1 MPRYTFTSLSAQDFE
16 ELVRDLLQAEWD
28 VPIEAFKTGRDNGID
43 LRYASADDG
52 VTIVQCKHYTASG
65 VSTLISHL
73 RRIELPKITQLRP
86 VRYVMATSCGL
97 TPVNKNKI
105 VAAMQPFI
113 QRTGDVLGA
122 QDLEGLLRRHPSI
135 EKTNFKLWLTSTSVL
150 ERVLHNA
157 EQCHTDFEIERIR
170 RKLPLF
176 VQSAAF
182 PRAKKLLD
190 TARIAVIS
198 GIPGIGKTTL
208 AELLLYAH
216 LEQGYQPI
224 VIQGHISE
232 GKKFFRP
239 TEQQIFYYDD
249 FLGQIFLG
257 DRKEY
262 LGRNEDA
269 AIVDFMEMI
278 QRSEHSRFI
287 LTTREHILRSALQI
301 SEKFAHSLLL
311 EDRCIIE
318 LEDYSYAQKAR
329 ILYNHLYFSDLPQPY
344 RDAVLEN
351 RFFLDVIK
359 HEHFNP
365 RLIEWLSAYT
375 RMKNIPPDSYQAY
388 ISALLE
394 APEKI
399 WAHAFGNQI
408 SNAARHLLLVLYTV
422 GQWVEPGDLEPVFV
436 AFRRYCAEE
445 YNEHIVA
452 GEFHKTLQEL
462 DGAFLS
468 YDRGHV
474 SFLNPA
480 IREFVASVITGD
492 RNTAEDLLTSA
503 VRFRQVVAL
512 WKLAKTQPETALPSV
527 FRSEID
533 LLLDVLTRL
542 LPTSHLRREKM
553 RDGSLRGLYIDV
565 AFEGKIGFLI
575 EFATDNQAE
584 RIAELAVRTLEG
596 LAASWNNK
604 IPDFA
609 AAIHL
614 FAKIG
619 ENAWF
624 ITHGGREAY
633 RNLVD
638 SLMNQLDYATADDW
652 LSMIKFPDNALDWT
666 KADEKRFRKAL
677 NSYCASGVDDEISD
691 SMMFDDR
698 DRLSTLRDSLDELV
712 NKHGLNLEYALD
724 RVEEKLAELDETR
737 EPDDERSFGDGR
749 SIRHEEVMSDEDV
762 AEMFNTLRESI
773 SS

>member
-73 RRIELPKITQLRP
+73 RRIELPKVVQLRP

-97 TPVNKNKI
+97 TPANKNKI

-122 QDLEGLLRRHPSI
+122 QDLEGLLRRHPSV

-239 TEQQIFYYDD
+239 TEKQIFYYDD

-278 QRSEHSRFI
+278 QRSKHSRFI
-287 LTTREHILRSALQI
+287 LTTREHILRSALQV
-301 SEKFAHSLLL
+301 SERFAHSLLL
-311 EDRCIIE
+311 ADRCIIE

-351 RFFLDVIK
+351 RFFLNVIK

-375 RMKNIPPDSYQAY
+375 RVKDIPPDSYQSH

-394 APEKI
+394 KPENI
-399 WAHAFGNQI
+399 WSHAFGNQI

-422 GQWVEPGDLEPVFV
+422 GQGVATVGLELAFID
-436 AFRRYCAEE
+436 FRRHCAGK

-452 GEFHKTLQEL
+452 GEFRRALQEL

-468 YDRGHV
+468 YDHGYV

-480 IREFVASVITGD
+480 IREFVASVVTGD

-503 VRFRQVVAL
+503 VRFRQVVTL
-512 WKLAKTQPETALPSV
+512 WELAKAQPETALPSV
-527 FRSEID
+527 FRSELD
-533 LLLDVLTRL
+533 LLLNVLTRL
-542 LPTSHLRREKM
+542 LPTSYLRWEKM
-553 RDGSLRGLYIDV
+553 RDGSPRGRYIDMD
-565 AFEGKIGFLI
+565 FEGEIGFLI
-575 EFATDNQAE
+575 DFATDNQAA

-596 LAASWNNK
+596 LAASWNHNT
-604 IPDFA
+604 PDFA
-609 AAIHL
+609 VVIHL
-614 FAKIG
+614 FTKIG
-619 ENAWF
+619 KNTWF
-624 ITHGGREAY
+624 LARGGRQAY

-638 SLMNQLDYATADDW
+638 SLMNKLDYATADDW
-652 LSMIKFPDNALDWT
+652 LAIIEFPDSALDWT
-666 KADEKRFRKAL
+666 EGDGERFRKAI
-677 NSYCASGVDDEISD
+677 NSYCTSGVDDEIYSSTTVD
-691 SMMFDDR
+691 E
-698 DRLSTLRDSLDELV
+698 LSALRDSLDELMD
-712 NKHGLNLEYALD
+712 KYALNLKYALD
-724 RVEEKLAELDETR
+724 RVEEELAELDETR
-737 EPDDERSFGDGR
+737 ETDDERSFGGGR
-749 SIRHEEVMSDEDV
+749 SIRHEEVMSDKDV